1 MTITESPQPSP
12 RTNFSLTTL
21 PSGELLLFGGEYYDG
36 EDTIV
41 YNGVF
46 RFENGWGGKGSDVM
60 ALLTHQYV
68 CMGVQTKPQVAPR
81 ERGMAKN

>member
-1 MTITESPQPSP
+1 MSIIESPQPSP

-46 RFENGWGGKGSDVM
+46 RYERKEVVKSRSGAATTNRVFN
-60 ALLTHQYV
+60 HI
-68 CMGVQTKPQVAPR
+68 PQVAPR
-81 ERGMAKN
+81 AGGMAQD

>member
-46 RFENGWGGKGSDVM
+46 RYEKMGGAGKGLMSWPC
-60 ALLTHQYV
+60 LLTSR
-68 CMGVQTKPQVAPR
+68 MGVQTKPQVAPR
-81 ERGMAKN
+81 ARGMAKD

>member
-1 MTITESPQPSP
+1 MTIVESPQPSP

-46 RFENGWGGKGSDVM
+46 RYVMRKREGGKEGESDSRD
-60 ALLTHQYV
+60 LT
-68 CMGVQTKPQVAPR
+68 
-81 ERGMAKN
+81 

>member
-1 MTITESPQPSP
+1 MRHPSHCVQRTTIHPPTSPQPTHLSKPTQIRAKDAAKTAVTITECEQPSP

-36 EDTIV
+36 DDTVV

-46 RFENGWGGKGSDVM
+46 R
-60 ALLTHQYV
+60 
-68 CMGVQTKPQVAPR
+68 
-81 ERGMAKN
+81 

>member
-46 RFENGWGGKGSDVM
+46 RYGRKE
-60 ALLTHQYV
+60 
-68 CMGVQTKPQVAPR
+68 GVRSQPCLI
-81 ERGMAKN
+81 N